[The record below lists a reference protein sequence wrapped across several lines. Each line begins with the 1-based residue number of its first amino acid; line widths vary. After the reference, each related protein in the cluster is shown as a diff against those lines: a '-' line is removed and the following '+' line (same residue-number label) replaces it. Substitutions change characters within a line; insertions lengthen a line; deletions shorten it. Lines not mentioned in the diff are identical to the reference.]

1 MSSKHGEGHSEKQQ
15 RGEELQ
21 AGGSA
26 RATKQTHAH
35 VIQRG
40 ARQRASQPV
49 HRGQRLLNGYIMTL
63 LSKGNSL
70 EGSQL
75 LYCVSSYLSDLC
87 TCCILELKL

>member
-40 ARQRASQPV
+40 ARQRASQQV
-49 HRGQRLLNGYIMTL
+49 HRGQWLLNG
-63 LSKGNSL
+63 
-70 EGSQL
+70 
-75 LYCVSSYLSDLC
+75 
-87 TCCILELKL
+87 